1 MNYLLNHILLLSAI
15 TYTVGIFLTL
25 IFLKYFGEKIGLQF
39 KTVEKDNLYQE
50 IWTNKIGA
58 VTSLSLIWPIYIPML
73 ILVTC
78 CKLVFYI
85 LYVLISPLYMLIR
98 KLTTKLIKEDKEIEP
113 Y

>member
-1 MNYLLNHILLLSAI
+1 MNYLLNHILLLLTI
-15 TYTVGIFLTL
+15 TYIVGIFLTL

-39 KTVEKDNLYQE
+39 KTEEKNNLYQA

-73 ILVTC
+73 IWVACYQLI
-78 CKLVFYI
+78 LYI
-85 LYVLISPLYMLIR
+85 LYLIIAPLYMLLR
-98 KLTTKLIKEDKEIEP
+98 KLTTKLIKEDNEIEP